1 MHKRVIYIV
10 LILVAALVM
19 GTVAAQDDMEPQY
32 GGQLVVAAESMG
44 DSLDIGFWQGFG
56 GLHVIDSIGEGL
68 VRADFETGEALPGLA
83 ESWEISEDGLVYT
96 FNIREGMVF
105 HDGEP
110 ITAEAIVRSMNRTLN
125 PDDPSYI
132 EGMYMYFNQGIDN
145 WESLEAVDEYTVQLT
160 LMEPNATQLLVF
172 TRPDGYIISPKAMDE
187 YGTEVGLNMAM
198 AGPFKVERFVPG
210 QEAVLVA
217 NEDYWAGRPYLDEII
232 IRGYPDEASILAAL
246 EAGEVDM
253 TLYAPFT
260 SVPRITEDDADGINI
275 AVGAPLVNIYMGM
288 NPETSPALANPS
300 VRAAIN
306 AAIDREVIIEAG
318 LNGLAMPPASILAP
332 NDLGYDPAGEAV
344 SSYDPELAASLL
356 EESGEELPIELE
368 LSFENNRFWPQVA
381 ELIAFDL
388 EAVGFEVTL
397 DRLDT
402 GTFFG
407 KVNEGQHQLAIN
419 QRSTFLPD
427 PHDKAIIVHSVLSPN
442 DVGQPA
448 AYPETA
454 PEVDALVDAGIAEVD
469 PAARADIYS
478 ELQATLLETNQ
489 IAFLGYLTPPIFIS
503 DQVMNVD
510 TQGTAAGRV
519 DFRGVWLAQ

>member
-1 MHKRVIYIV
+1 MYKRLLFMALAVI
-10 LILVAALVM
+10 VALATGL
-19 GTVAAQDDMEPQY
+19 VAAQDAEPQN
-32 GGQLVVAAESMG
+32 GGTLVVAAESMG
-44 DSLDIGFWQGFG
+44 DSLDIAFWHGFG

-96 FNIREGMVF
+96 FHIRDGMVF

-110 ITAEAIVRSMNRTLN
+110 VTAEAVVRSMSRPLN
-125 PDDPSYI
+125 PDDPSFI
-132 EGMYMYFNQGIDN
+132 EGMYMYGNQGVDN
-145 WESLEAVDEYTVQLT
+145 WESIEALDERTVQLT
-160 LMEPNATQLLVF
+160 LKEPNATQLLVF
-172 TRPDGYIISPKAMDE
+172 TRPDGYIVSPKAMDE
-187 YGTEVGLNMAM
+187 FGTEVGLNTAM

-217 NEDYWAGRPYLDEII
+217 NEDYWAGRPYLDQII
-232 IRGYPDEASILAAL
+232 IRSFPDEASILAAL
-246 EAGEVDM
+246 EAGEIDL

-260 SVPRITEDDADGINI
+260 SVPRIEGDENDGINI
-275 AVGAPLVNIYMGM
+275 AVGAPLVNLYMGI
-288 NPETSPALANPS
+288 NPNTVPELANPM

-306 AAIDREVIIEAG
+306 AAIDREAIIEAG
-318 LNGLAMPPASILAP
+318 LNGLAEPPASILAP

-344 SSYDPELAASLL
+344 SAYDPDMAASLL
-356 EESGEELPIELE
+356 EEAGVEMPIALE
-368 LSFENNRFWPQVA
+368 LSFENNRFWPQLA

-397 DRLDT
+397 DRLDA
-402 GTFFG
+402 GSFFG
-407 KVNEGQHQLAIN
+407 KVGDGQHQLAIN

-427 PHDKAIIVHSVLSPN
+427 PHDKAIIVHSVISPN

-454 PEVDALVDAGIAEVD
+454 PQVDALVEAGIAELD
-469 PAARADIYS
+469 RDARAQIYTD
-478 ELQATLLETNQ
+478 LQALLLDTHQ
-489 IAFLGYLTPPIFIS
+489 IVFLGYLTPPIFI
-503 DQVMNVD
+503 DENVNNVD

-519 DFRGVWLAQ
+519 DFRGIWLSE